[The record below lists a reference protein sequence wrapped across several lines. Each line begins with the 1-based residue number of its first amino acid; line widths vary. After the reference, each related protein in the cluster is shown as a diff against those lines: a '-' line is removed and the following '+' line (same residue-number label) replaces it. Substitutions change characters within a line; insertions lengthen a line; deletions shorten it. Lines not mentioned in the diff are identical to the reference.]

1 MQISNVQRSRTLTLR
16 VNNLQMIAAQVK
28 ALQVVD
34 CNVLL
39 RTPCYGLDTVVAQI
53 ECHQF
58 VVSHEVLDTA
68 NKSPGVNTKQP
79 VYPPVLYLKCWISLL
94 VIDNDSR
101 DPRLGNILKHSDCQI
116 MLTT

>member
-1 MQISNVQRSRTLTLR
+1 MR

-39 RTPCYGLDTVVAQI
+39 RTPCNGLDTVVAQI

-68 NKSPGVNTKQP
+68 NKSPDVNTEQP
-79 VYPPVLYLKCWISLL
+79 VYLSSCVVPQMLDL
-94 VIDNDSR
+94 VTCD
-101 DPRLGNILKHSDCQI
+101 
-116 MLTT
+116 